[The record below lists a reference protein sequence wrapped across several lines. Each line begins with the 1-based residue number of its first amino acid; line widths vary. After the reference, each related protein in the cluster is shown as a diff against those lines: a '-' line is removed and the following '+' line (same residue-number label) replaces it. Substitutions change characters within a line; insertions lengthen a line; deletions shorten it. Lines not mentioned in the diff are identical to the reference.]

1 MSGWMDGYGF
11 EQGTEV
17 TRAAPAL
24 RSARRVVT
32 IAVCPQCECEDL
44 KIRTSGEGRHTE
56 LRCSSC
62 GHQWRESGDIAFS
75 RVLLV
80 K

>member
-11 EQGTEV
+11 EQGPEV

-32 IAVCPQCECEDL
+32 IAVCPQCDCEDL

-62 GHQWRESGDIAFS
+62 GHQWREPGDQTFR
-75 RVLLV
+75 RVLAV
-80 K
+80 R